1 MHNIILVELRA
12 KAFTYGIIFCL
23 LIGILESNG
32 IPVLSVFGKST
43 QATEQTDNN
52 NAEDPV
58 KESENLR
65 VETAKPWLHHTV
77 IYSFN
82 QPVFLLPVG
91 QPIGYL
97 AKLWYSFCPD
107 VLTPPPNC

>member
-1 MHNIILVELRA
+1 MQYIKRIDVRA

-32 IPVLSVFGKST
+32 IRVLSVFGKSVNT
-43 QATEQTDNN
+43 TKQADDKS
-52 NAEDPV
+52 AEDPV
-58 KESENLR
+58 KESENFR
-65 VETAKPWLHHTV
+65 VETIKPWLHHTV
-77 IYSFN
+77 IYNFN
-82 QPVFLLPVG
+82 EPVFSLPVS